1 MQFALL
7 HRGSPVAGSI
17 SVSVAQTRLNT
28 TKRSKVG
35 ASPALPQSG
44 SAMSA
49 NEPPTPARTA
59 ALRIHRGRRRDR

>member
-1 MQFALL
+1 
-7 HRGSPVAGSI
+7 
-17 SVSVAQTRLNT
+17 LNT